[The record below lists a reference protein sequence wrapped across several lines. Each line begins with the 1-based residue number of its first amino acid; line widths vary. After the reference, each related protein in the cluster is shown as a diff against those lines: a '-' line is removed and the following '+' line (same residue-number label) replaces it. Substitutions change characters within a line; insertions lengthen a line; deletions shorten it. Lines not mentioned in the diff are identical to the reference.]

1 MPLKVIAEREILYLT
16 SGLTLADR
24 RPEDSDYTVDVLT
37 RCSVMKDSSGKKTMK
52 IIPLK
57 ERGEPVVISLPLSQ
71 VIYFAQFS
79 SEVFALSFCLL
90 ICLFL
95 IMGLT

>member
-1 MPLKVIAEREILYLT
+1 MPLKVIAEREILCLT
-16 SGLTLADR
+16 SGLALADR

-71 VIYFAQFS
+71 VTLHISVVKF
-79 SEVFALSFCLL
+79 LSYRSISVLN
-90 ICLFL
+90 CLFL

>member
-1 MPLKVIAEREILYLT
+1 MPLKVIAEREILCLT
-16 SGLTLADR
+16 SGLALADR

-37 RCSVMKDSSGKKTMK
+37 RCSVSKDSSGKKTMK